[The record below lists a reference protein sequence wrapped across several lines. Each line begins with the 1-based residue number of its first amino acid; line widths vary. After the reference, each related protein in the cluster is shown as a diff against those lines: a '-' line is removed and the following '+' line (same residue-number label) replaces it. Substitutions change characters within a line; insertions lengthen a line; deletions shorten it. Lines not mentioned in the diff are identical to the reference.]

1 MTESFGR
8 RSILGAVCGVIA
20 GTGGCVSQSSPGQ
33 SPTANPPQSDSTD
46 EHRNC
51 TPTPNSDGGP
61 PPWYDPDSSDDIVI
75 QNGTQSAIDVT
86 LTVGDDQREL
96 PIAAHDYWRSGD
108 IIDDGKRST
117 ITVATH
123 NRNARV
129 EWEGERDNMGIAV
142 VVFHEKYIDAGFSY
156 KFCSHFEPPS
166 G

>member
-1 MTESFGR
+1 MTESVGR
-8 RSILGAVCGVIA
+8 RSVLGVICGIA
-20 GTGGCVSQSSPGQ
+20 TGGAGCLSRSPLGQSETSSP
-33 SPTANPPQSDSTD
+33 SRTEASEDRD
-46 EHRNC
+46 C

-75 QNGTQSAIDVT
+75 ENGTQSAIDVT
-86 LTVGDDQREL
+86 LTIGDDQREL

-108 IIDDGKRST
+108 IIDDGERST
-117 ITVATH
+117 ITVATQ

-142 VVFHEKYIDAGFSY
+142 VVFHETYIDAGFSY